1 MGLLLLTRYLPTEYQ
16 CHVPMYPIFSFTA
29 KGSSVASLSFQD
41 QTFHFSN
48 MIPPS
53 HPPPLF
59 FHNLTKNNKFATG
72 RSSAQVFNFCALLDR
87 IDLCLIPT

>member
-16 CHVPMYPIFSFTA
+16 CHVPMYQIFSFTA

-59 FHNLTKNNKFATG
+59 FTILPKTINLQQAG
-72 RSSAQVFNFCALLDR
+72 LQHRSLTSVLFLTA
-87 IDLCLIPT
+87 